1 MYEDHN
7 RSSGEACY
15 TEEAD
20 NQEKS
25 VKVNILWDNKIKNLL
40 VIIQQEGFRI
50 ILGCYIL
57 SGTSMPSN
65 DMPDFTTLA
74 TFSDNTRRNCLIS
87 GFSSRRIEKSW

>member
-40 VIIQQEGFRI
+40 VIIQQEVFRI

-57 SGTSMPSN
+57 SGTSMPNKSI
-65 DMPDFTTLA
+65 PDFTILATLA
-74 TFSDNTRRNCLIS
+74 DKTKRKFFNS
-87 GFSSRRIEKSW
+87 GFSSRRMEKS